1 MKSTGKHLWTRDEKD
16 MLQTGNGGQ
25 LWLHPL
31 LFCIFPKEN
40 FTQINP
46 TLFKSWLFGVP
57 IAEFSMVEF
66 CHG

>member
-1 MKSTGKHLWTRDEKD
+1 

-25 LWLHPL
+25 LWPHPL